1 MKPFKKNVN
10 DTSAKKFENVV
21 SCCSNKSNSIYL
33 HIFVYYIDNA
43 RKICP
48 CQPTKPPMLLSS
60 SCLRLFHVPKRYQK
74 AITIMVLTLYCVNVA
89 HPLTCTEHG
98 QLTTKALQLRQL
110 AFWVFVFVCIFPV
123 ANRLVVHIMSGDA
136 QFVFYIIFILFFRIL
151 EPYSFCID

>member
-1 MKPFKKNVN
+1 
-10 DTSAKKFENVV
+10 
-21 SCCSNKSNSIYL
+21 
-33 HIFVYYIDNA
+33 
-43 RKICP
+43 
-48 CQPTKPPMLLSS
+48 MLLSS

-136 QFVFYIIFILFFRIL
+136 QFVFILYLFYSSGYLSPIRSALIDIPFSDKDIL
-151 EPYSFCID
+151 SIDKKILLARLEEKRTFKC